1 VFYSIFGENMFK
13 KLEILLG
20 FILVVIA
27 GLFISCNVN
36 PFFGVGIEVDL
47 EEPKLS
53 VTSHINGDF
62 VNSSFTISGTCQDN
76 KGVVKVQIEL
86 NGSHPLVSWDATI
99 EGNTIEGGT
108 WVKDLVFPI
117 DATTGTREGDKLLD
131 IFAYDERGNRSQ
143 TRMYLTVDDD
153 SPTVTIT
160 DPILKTPAFFDQLIA
175 SDASSDFVNLEYF
188 SNGILQIKGYA
199 DDTFIIKSTKLD
211 IYDSED
217 LTVPVSDENLPT
229 PVKSVTIEK
238 DRALPAEAGENS
250 FPSKFTL

>member
-1 VFYSIFGENMFK
+1 
-13 KLEILLG
+13 
-20 FILVVIA
+20 
-27 GLFISCNVN
+27 
-36 PFFGVGIEVDL
+36 
-47 EEPKLS
+47 
-53 VTSHINGDF
+53 
-62 VNSSFTISGTCQDN
+62 
-76 KGVVKVQIEL
+76 
-86 NGSHPLVSWDATI
+86 
-99 EGNTIEGGT
+99 
-108 WVKDLVFPI
+108 
-117 DATTGTREGDKLLD
+117 
-131 IFAYDERGNRSQ
+131 Q